1 MRHRMTE
8 GRWDV
13 RISFV
18 VYALG
23 YVMIELIG
31 ARLEQIGW
39 PSLTPLDVATAVVHA
54 LFAVSVCVAVLLG
67 LDVAAR
73 RWRRARLVFLLEQAR
88 RAEATEP
95 ETVPVESWRPE
106 PLALPA
112 GPTPVTFVGPDYATP
127 DDGGALPLYV
137 PSEILDRDGRRL

>member
-1 MRHRMTE
+1 MPE
-8 GRWDV
+8 ARWDV

-18 VYALG
+18 VYGLL
-23 YVMIELIG
+23 YIMMELVG

-73 RWRRARLVFLLEQAR
+73 RWRRARLAYLIERAR
-88 RAEATEP
+88 LAEEAEPATV
-95 ETVPVESWRPE
+95 TVEAWRPE

-112 GPTPVTFVGPDYATP
+112 GPTPVTFVGPDYVAP
-127 DDGGALPLYV
+127 DDRGTLPLYV
-137 PSEILDRDGRRL
+137 PSEILDRDGHRL

>member
-1 MRHRMTE
+1 MPE

-18 VYALG
+18 VYGLL
-23 YVMIELIG
+23 YIMMELVG

-39 PSLTPLDVATAVVHA
+39 PSLAPLDVATAVVHA
-54 LFAVSVCVAVLLG
+54 LFAVSVCIAVLLG

-73 RWRRARLVFLLEQAR
+73 RWRRARLVYLLERAR
-88 RAEATEP
+88 LAEEVEP
-95 ETVPVESWRPE
+95 APVPVESWRPE

-112 GPTPVTFVGPDYATP
+112 GPTPVPFDGPDYVAP
-127 DDGGALPLYV
+127 GDGGRVAPYRAGGG
-137 PSEILDRDGRRL
+137 PRTPRPPP

>member
-1 MRHRMTE
+1 MPE

-18 VYALG
+18 VYGLL
-23 YVMIELIG
+23 YVMMELIG

-39 PSLTPLDVATAVVHA
+39 PKLTALDVATAVVHA
-54 LFAVSVCVAVLLG
+54 LFAVSICVAVLLG
-67 LDVAAR
+67 LDLLGR
-73 RWRRARLVFLLEQAR
+73 RWRRARQLYLLEQAR
-88 RAEATEP
+88 LAGEVEP
-95 ETVPVESWRPE
+95 ETVTVASWRPE

-112 GPTPVTFVGPDYATP
+112 GPTPVTFVGPDYATT
-127 DDGGALPLYV
+127 DDGALPLYV

>member
-1 MRHRMTE
+1 
-8 GRWDV
+8 V

-18 VYALG
+18 VYGLF
-23 YVMIELIG
+23 YVMMEMVG

-54 LFAVSVCVAVLLG
+54 LFAVSVCIAVLLG

-73 RWRRARLVFLLEQAR
+73 RWRRARLVYLLERAR
-88 RAEATEP
+88 LAEETEP
-95 ETVPVESWRPE
+95 DTVTVESWRPE

-112 GPTPVTFVGPDYATP
+112 GPTPVAFDGPDYVAP
-127 DDGGALPLYV
+127 GDGGRLPLYV
-137 PSEILDRDGRRL
+137 PSEILDRHGHRL

>member
-1 MRHRMTE
+1 M
-8 GRWDV
+8 

-39 PSLTPLDVATAVVHA
+39 PELTPLDVATAVVHA
-54 LFAVSVCVAVLLG
+54 LFAGSVCVAVLLG
-67 LDVAAR
+67 LDVLGR
-73 RWRRARLVFLLEQAR
+73 RWRRARLAYLHEQAR
-88 RAEATEP
+88 LAEQAEP
-95 ETVPVESWRPE
+95 ETVTVQSWRPE
-106 PLALPA
+106 PLALSA
-112 GPTPVTFVGPDYATP
+112 GPPPVGFVGPDYARA
-127 DDGGALPLYV
+127 DGALPLYV

>member
-1 MRHRMTE
+1 L
-8 GRWDV
+8 

-18 VYALG
+18 VYGLL

-54 LFAVSVCVAVLLG
+54 LLAVSVCVAVLLG

-73 RWRRARLVFLLEQAR
+73 RWRRARLAYLVERAR
-88 RAEATEP
+88 LAEEAEPATV
-95 ETVPVESWRPE
+95 TVESWRPE

-112 GPTPVTFVGPDYATP
+112 GPTPVAFVGPDYVAP
-127 DDGGALPLYV
+127 HDGSLPLYV
-137 PSEILDRDGRRL
+137 PSEILDRDGHRL

>member
-1 MRHRMTE
+1 
-8 GRWDV
+8 V

-18 VYALG
+18 VYGLL
-23 YVMIELIG
+23 YVMVELIG

-54 LFAVSVCVAVLLG
+54 LFAVSVCIAVLLG

-73 RWRRARLVFLLEQAR
+73 RWRRARLVYLLERAR
-88 RAEATEP
+88 LAEQTEP
-95 ETVPVESWRPE
+95 EPVTVESWRPE

-112 GPTPVTFVGPDYATP
+112 GPTPVAFVGPDYVAP
-127 DDGGALPLYV
+127 DDHGTLPLYV

>member
-1 MRHRMTE
+1 
-8 GRWDV
+8 V

-18 VYALG
+18 VYGLV

-31 ARLEQIGW
+31 AQLERIGW

-54 LFAVSVCVAVLLG
+54 LFAVSVCIAVLLG

-73 RWRRARLVFLLEQAR
+73 RWRRARLAYLVEQAR
-88 RAEATEP
+88 LTEQEP
-95 ETVPVESWRPE
+95 EPGTMTVQSWRPE

-127 DDGGALPLYV
+127 ADGGALPLYV

>member
-1 MRHRMTE
+1 M
-8 GRWDV
+8 

-18 VYALG
+18 VYGLI

-31 ARLEQIGW
+31 ARLEEIGW

-54 LFAVSVCVAVLLG
+54 LFAVSVCVAILLG

-73 RWRRARLVFLLEQAR
+73 RWRRARLAYLVEQAR
-88 RAEATEP
+88 LAEPAPEP
-95 ETVPVESWRPE
+95 ETVTVQSWRPE

-112 GPTPVTFVGPDYATP
+112 GPTPVAFAGPDYATP
-127 DDGGALPLYV
+127 QDGALPLYV

>member
-1 MRHRMTE
+1 
-8 GRWDV
+8 V

-18 VYALG
+18 VYGLL
-23 YVMIELIG
+23 YVMIEMVG

-73 RWRRARLVFLLEQAR
+73 RWRRARLAYLVERAR
-88 RAEATEP
+88 LAEETEP
-95 ETVPVESWRPE
+95 GVVTVESWRRE

-112 GPTPVTFVGPDYATP
+112 GATPVAFAGPDYVVR
-127 DDGGALPLYV
+127 DEGGRLPLYV
-137 PSEILDRDGRRL
+137 PSEILDRDGHRL

>member
-1 MRHRMTE
+1 M
-8 GRWDV
+8 

-18 VYALG
+18 VYGLL
-23 YVMIELIG
+23 YIMVEMTG

-54 LFAVSVCVAVLLG
+54 LFAVSICVAVLLA

-73 RWRRARLVFLLEQAR
+73 RWRRARLAYLIERTRLAQEI
-88 RAEATEP
+88 EP
-95 ETVPVESWRPE
+95 PTVTVESWRPE

-112 GPTPVTFVGPDYATP
+112 GPTPVAFVGPDYVAP
-127 DDGGALPLYV
+127 DDSGRLPLYV
-137 PSEILDRDGRRL
+137 PSEILDRDGHRL